1 MHKPLVI
8 GITGGIGSGKST
20 LSNLLRAEGY
30 SVYDTDLEAR
40 RLQNEHSVMKK
51 KMMDLFGKE
60 IYTEQGLNRPALGKL
75 VFGKPELLAKLN
87 AIVHPFVQADF
98 ENWILNRYPKKILF
112 IESAL
117 LYETGFNK
125 LVDKVILITASE
137 NVRIKR
143 VVKRDGSNPKQVL
156 ARMSHQLPEE
166 QKQELADF
174 VIHSD
179 DNKPL
184 LHKMKKLLEELIE
197 IRNKQISE
205 ADTY

>member
-143 VVKRDGSNPKQVL
+143 VVKRDGSSPEQVQ

>member
-143 VVKRDGSNPKQVL
+143 VVKRDGSNPEQVQ

>member
-75 VFGKPELLAKLN
+75 VFGKPDLLAKLN

-125 LVDKVILITASE
+125 LVDKVILITASKD
-137 NVRIKR
+137 VRIQR
-143 VVKRDGSNPKQVL
+143 VVKRDGSSPEQVL

-197 IRNKQISE
+197 IQK
-205 ADTY
+205 

>member
-137 NVRIKR
+137 NVRIQR
-143 VVKRDGSNPKQVL
+143 VIKRDGSSHEQVQ

-166 QKQELADF
+166 QKQQLADF